1 MTERN
6 GNSSQSVFAYAGEG
20 LRRLVS
26 SGVYYAWFKHAGKQ
40 YHQSLGTTDKK
51 HAVRLLRELRNS
63 VENVTSTDAAR
74 VNFETIAAR
83 WIDSRRGNVKQST
96 LTRDQTCIDNLE
108 PYFRTKT
115 LSGITA
121 ADCESWRNRRIAEC
135 APATFRHE
143 LRTLKTIFEYA
154 IEHGIIYNN
163 RARRIKRPRLV
174 ATRGKNVPT
183 REQFPLLIAA
193 IRSNNGKP
201 DAKNGADFVEL
212 VAYSGMR
219 KAEAAALKWQDVD
232 FAKNQL
238 TVTGGTN
245 RTKNYETRSV
255 PISAELHGLL
265 SRLRAGAQPAPTDY
279 VTRIDNPRKCILTA
293 CRKLGFPEFT
303 PHNFR
308 DYFATT
314 CMEAGTDVRTIAGWL
329 GHKDGGALLLKTYAH
344 LRQEHSQEAMK
355 KITFGLPKA
364 AMDRA
369 CVN

>member
-1 MTERN
+1 MTEHN
-6 GNSSQSVFAYAGEG
+6 GKSSQSVFAYAGEG
-20 LRRLVS
+20 LRRLES
-26 SGVYYAWFKHAGKQ
+26 SAVYYAWFKHAGKQ
-40 YHQSLGTTDKK
+40 YHHSLGTTDKK
-51 HAVRLLRELRNS
+51 HAIRLLRELRNS

-74 VNFETIAAR
+74 VTFETIAAR
-83 WIDSRRGNVKQST
+83 WIDSRRGTVKQST

-108 PYFRTKT
+108 PCFRTKT

-121 ADCESWRNRRIAEC
+121 ADCEAWRNRRVAEC

-143 LRTLKTIFEYA
+143 LRTLKTIFNYA

-163 RARRIKRPRLV
+163 RARGIKRPRLIG
-174 ATRGKNVPT
+174 TRKKFVPT

-193 IRSNNGKP
+193 IRSKDGKP
-201 DAKNGADFVEL
+201 DAKDGADFVEL

-232 FAKNQL
+232 FEKNQL
-238 TVTGGTN
+238 TVTGGEN
-245 RTKNYETRSV
+245 RTKNYETRTV
-255 PISAELHGLL
+255 PFNDELRALL
-265 SRLRAGAQPAPTDY
+265 LRLRSEIKPAPADN

-293 CRKLGFPEFT
+293 CRKLGLPEFT

-314 CMEAGTDVRTIAGWL
+314 CMEAGIDVRTIAGWL
-329 GHKDGGALLLKTYAH
+329 GHKDGGALLLKSYAH

-355 KITFGLPKA
+355 KISFGSNPPKS
-364 AMDRA
+364 
-369 CVN
+369 